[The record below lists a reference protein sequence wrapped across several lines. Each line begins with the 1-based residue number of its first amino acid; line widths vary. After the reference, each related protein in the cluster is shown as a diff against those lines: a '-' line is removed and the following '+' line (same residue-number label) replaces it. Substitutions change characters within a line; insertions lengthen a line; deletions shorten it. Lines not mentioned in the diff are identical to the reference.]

1 MVQSNA
7 IMFGWNRPHV
17 GRETMAGELFAST
30 VNHLDKLK
38 SSAKIESYE
47 PVFLASHG
55 GDLTG
60 FFLIRGSHAQ
70 LDALVSSDEF
80 ADITLRASHLLSDVG
95 VIHAYVGAEVPNVM
109 ARWTKAIPQR

>member
-7 IMFGWNRPHV
+7 IVFGWNRPHV
-17 GRETMAGELFAST
+17 GRETMAGELFAHV

-38 SSAKIESYE
+38 TSAKIDGYE

-55 GDLTG
+55 GDLNG

-70 LDALVSSDEF
+70 LDTLVASDEF
-80 ADITLRASHLLSDVG
+80 VDMTLRASQLLSDVG
-95 VIHAYVGAEVPNVM
+95 VIHAYIGAEVPNLM
-109 ARWTKAIPQR
+109 SRWTKSIPQR

>member
-7 IMFGWNRPHV
+7 IVFGWNRPHV
-17 GRETMAGELFAST
+17 GRETMAGELFAHV

-38 SSAKIESYE
+38 TSAKIDGYE

-55 GDLTG
+55 GDLNG

-70 LDALVSSDEF
+70 LDTLVASDEF
-80 ADITLRASHLLSDVG
+80 VDMTLRASQLLSDVG
-95 VIHAYVGAEVPNVM
+95 VVQAYIGAEVPNLM
-109 ARWTKAIPQR
+109 SRWTKSIPQR